1 MENSRYLDTGK
12 FKLINIR
19 IFITVY
25 GVVHGVDR
33 VAYKLY
39 TTRVDVIL
47 AESEADHFL
56 VISSYTYIS
65 TILLLRAQR

>member
-47 AESEADHFL
+47 AESEADHF
-56 VISSYTYIS
+56 
-65 TILLLRAQR
+65 